1 MLKVFMGGMCINIRF
16 IEVYVERIWFYI
28 ECFIYI
34 LLFNLIVFLGFI
46 INNGILIFGVKKL
59 MSEKIE

>member
-1 MLKVFMGGMCINIRF
+1 M
-16 IEVYVERIWFYI
+16 YVEGIRFYI

-59 MSEKIE
+59 MSEKI

>member
-59 MSEKIE
+59 MREKIE